1 MNKKQLR
8 KDRKKAIRMQNN
20 SSRKLSLSEALR
32 EVRKENDELS
42 AHNQ

>member
-1 MNKKQLR
+1 MDKKQLR

-20 SSRKLSLSEALR
+20 SSRKLSFADALR

-42 AHNQ
+42 THD